1 MNFSSSIII
10 FLPFYFFT
18 FLLFIIFAST
28 MTYEELWHRL
38 THIYDA
44 GEAKAIVR
52 WVLDVRFALSWTD
65 ILCGKVTELSAHDQT
80 ELEKIMQRLEK
91 GEPVQ
96 YVIGVADFFGRQF
109 HVELGVLI
117 PRPETEELCRW
128 ILASDKHGLT
138 RTVRESP
145 HQSDANILDIGTG
158 SGCIAITLALEL
170 PDAQVTAWD
179 ISDDALRIASKN
191 AKQLGADVVF
201 VKQDVLNISLT
212 SHLSPLTSHYDLI
225 VSNPPYICEK
235 EKSAMECNVLEHEP
249 HLALFV
255 PDDDPLLFYRA
266 IAQYAAETLKAQGSL
281 FFEVNPF
288 YADDLAQMLR
298 MMSYHD
304 ISIRQDQFGKSRFLK
319 ATKI

>member
-1 MNFSSSIII
+1 
-10 FLPFYFFT
+10 
-18 FLLFIIFAST
+18 

-52 WVLDVRFALSWTD
+52 WVLDVRFGLSWTD

-138 RTVRESP
+138 RTVREIP

-179 ISDDALRIASKN
+179 ISDDALRIASEN

-235 EKSAMECNVLEHEP
+235 EKSAMEYNVLEHEP

-281 FFEVNPF
+281 FFEVNPL

-298 MMSYHD
+298 KMSYHD
-304 ISIRQDQFGKSRFLK
+304 ILIRQDQFGKPRFLK